1 MPPKKEGICEFC
13 ERRSEWLQYRF
24 AITEE
29 RLQIALACPACMA
42 ALNEFGKLLKEAVEI
57 RN

>member
-24 AITEE
+24 AIVDGQ
-29 RLQIALACPACMA
+29 LQMALTCPACMS
-42 ALNEFGKLLKEAVEI
+42 ALDELRKLRKEGETQQ
-57 RN
+57 